1 VEDIQGKD
9 KSVDD
14 KVDESVDKSFDD
26 KVDESV
32 DKSFDDKVGAD
43 CRSCL
48 GDLSGAFT
56 RNHIALISALKRSGF
71 VSLVERR
78 QVKEKIAWE
87 EILSHLHENGFYL
100 VLTKNVMM
108 EKNKGNKEN
117 PLRGYWKFVFL
128 HHDRKTIF
136 VEMTKNLL
144 PCDLFFYLLWLWL

>member
-9 KSVDD
+9 KSV
-14 KVDESVDKSFDD
+14 DD

-56 RNHIALISALKRSGF
+56 RNHIALISALKHSGF

-78 QVKEKIAWE
+78 QVGEKQ
-87 EILSHLHENGFYL
+87 G
-100 VLTKNVMM
+100 
-108 EKNKGNKEN
+108 
-117 PLRGYWKFVFL
+117 
-128 HHDRKTIF
+128 
-136 VEMTKNLL
+136 
-144 PCDLFFYLLWLWL
+144 